1 MKNNTVSTP
10 SVVNFLIFYVLQR
23 DSFKKR
29 TIYKL
34 HVAAWELETLP
45 NIWLLNVTGIFQKM
59 TVNKFCRLVCI

>member
-45 NIWLLNVTGIFQKM
+45 NIWLFERDRHFSENDYK
-59 TVNKFCRLVCI
+59 